1 MAEEAQRD
9 DEGTRRSL
17 SELRIAVVREIATGL
32 TGVPAEGVPARLCH
46 ALLNLLPVTGLAL
59 NLTAEGIY
67 TTTLCATDATA
78 TRLADIQFTLG
89 EGPGVRAAEVFAPVL
104 APDLAGD
111 GRRWPLFVPQALQ
124 TGARAMYSVP
134 LGNSTVVIG
143 TLDLYRDTAGRL
155 APADLAAAVLAA
167 DATTAILAGLDHGR
181 ASDEGVASWLHGAEE
196 GHNEVYQAAGM
207 LMARLGVKADEALLL
222 LRARAF
228 REGRTATEVARD
240 VVHRRIDFD
249 END

>member
-1 MAEEAQRD
+1 MARD
-9 DEGTRRSL
+9 PRHDGGEHRSL
-17 SELRIAVVREIATGL
+17 SALRIAVVREIAAAL
-32 TGVPAEGVPARLCH
+32 TGVPAEEVPARLCG

-59 NLTAEGIY
+59 NLTAGKTY

-104 APDLAGD
+104 APDLSSDA
-111 GRRWPLFVPQALQ
+111 RRWPLFVPQALE

-143 TLDLYRDTAGRL
+143 TLDLYRDTAGKL
-155 APADLAAAVLAA
+155 APADLASAVLAA
-167 DATTAILAGLDHGR
+167 DASTAVLVGLDHHR
-181 ASDEGVASWLHGAEE
+181 TTDEGVASWLHGAGEA
-196 GHNEVYQAAGM
+196 HNEVYQAAGM
-207 LMARLGVKADEALLL
+207 LMARLGATADEALLL

-228 REGRTATEVARD
+228 REGRTASEVARD

-249 END
+249 ENE